1 MQVSIHP
8 ESRRDSQAI
17 LDRICESIAWQTL
30 LEYGRIV
37 NQADIARRRTF
48 YPRVTPYG
56 LLRHA
61 YPSQVDYGRNAQEL
75 STILSN
81 LSLQR
86 RPQGGSHRREI

>member
-1 MQVSIHP
+1 M
-8 ESRRDSQAI
+8 
-17 LDRICESIAWQTL
+17 
-30 LEYGRIV
+30 
-37 NQADIARRRTF
+37 
-48 YPRVTPYG
+48 G

-86 RPQGGSHRREI
+86 WPREGAIGGKFDHLRMRVAMFCARASVGIEERTKYAGIPSAML